1 MPIKYNGTT
10 VTKLIYN
17 RTTVSKASYNGTQVF
32 TSEEEVTPSW
42 TLGGEGWTNTTW
54 GSWSVGRNEGDLLI
68 GTASATINTNG
79 HSKMRITP
87 AGLGFRV
94 GRSRGGLRIYI
105 NGTEKYNLGPEQTRT
120 TALDIS
126 LAGYSGNITVRVELQ
141 ADWGYTDMYCSTKI
155 KLFD

>member
-1 MPIKYNGTT
+1 MSLFFNGVKTGR
-10 VTKLIYN
+10 VFF
-17 RTTVSKASYNGTQVF
+17 NGTQTGQDFFNLTRVYS
-32 TSEEEVTPSW
+32 SEEEVTPSW

-54 GSWSVGRNEGDLLI
+54 GQWSVGRNEGDLLI
-68 GTASATINTNG
+68 GTATATINTNG

-87 AGLGFRV
+87 TGLGFRT

-105 NGTEKYNLGPEQTRT
+105 NGTEKYSLGPEQTRT

-141 ADWGYTDMYCSTKI
+141 ADWGYTDMYCNTKI